1 MPENHN
7 TKKFAP
13 LARRKALEA
22 ESAHRKKA
30 HKEFCTKPGASCT
43 STADT
48 AFSLGR
54 AGL

>member
-1 MPENHN
+1 MPENYN
-7 TKKFAP
+7 TKEVPP

-22 ESAHRKKA
+22 ESVHRKEA
-30 HKEFCTKPGASCT
+30 YKESCAKPGASCT
-43 STADT
+43 SAADT